1 MKLLEEGV
9 ASWFAGMKEKIPSM
23 TRQELRDFCSSIEEL
38 TTNNAQGY
46 SKKALIEMCGL
57 SSTRYYR
64 VLSDESYTM
73 AEELRNNRDD
83 EDVAK
88 IRQVLEKYSFPF
100 GIRQIYMQLP
110 RVTGVSFSLNKI
122 IAVKRYL
129 TEIFKVLSEL
139 R

>member
-1 MKLLEEGV
+1 M
-9 ASWFAGMKEKIPSM
+9 
-23 TRQELRDFCSSIEEL
+23 L

-46 SKKALIEMCGL
+46 SKKALIEKCGL

-73 AEELRNNRDD
+73 TEELRNIRDN
-83 EDVAK
+83 EEAAK
-88 IRQVLEKYSFPF
+88 IRQVLEKYSFPL

-122 IAVKRYL
+122 RRLLKQNNITSQVRRPRNALRAKR
-129 TEIFKVLSEL
+129 E
-139 R
+139 

>member
-1 MKLLEEGV
+1 
-9 ASWFAGMKEKIPSM
+9 
-23 TRQELRDFCSSIEEL
+23 
-38 TTNNAQGY
+38 
-46 SKKALIEMCGL
+46 
-57 SSTRYYR
+57 
-64 VLSDESYTM
+64 M

-88 IRQVLEKYSFPF
+88 IRQVLEKYSFPL